1 MDCNKDEAIRAKE
14 IALRKFSDKDIMG
27 AAKFALKAQK
37 LYPELEGISHL
48 VANFEL
54 HMSAKFRR
62 NGEIDWYRILSV
74 SPSADADT
82 ISKQYRKLA
91 LLIHPDKNREVGS
104 ESAFKL
110 LSEAFRVLKD
120 NNARSAYD
128 QRTNIQQFQRNFP
141 AHSKFVPVVPTPA
154 AQTGYYS
161 AAPNWSQFKKVNS
174 NSGAQPSWNCSS
186 APSNNV
192 TSQQKRPTVGACT
205 EAPPRPLKKAKK
217 SDKETCSSTDTR
229 KIQERSTFWTSCSGC
244 KMCYEYLLMCLN
256 EYLYCPNCYTAFK
269 AEEIPKP
276 SIWENSDKIYS
287 YSRPQ
292 NPSQLDS
299 SSVATKISHADANNG
314 NSKSKRQK
322 LDGKPTKINNGKT
335 NKPTKIN
342 NGKTSKTKV
351 SRPGK

>member
-14 IALRKFSDKDIMG
+14 IALRKFSDKDVIG

-37 LYPELEGISHL
+37 LYPELEGITHL

-62 NGEIDWYRILSV
+62 NGEIDWYRMLGV
-74 SPSADADT
+74 SPSADTDT

-128 QRTNIQQFQRNFP
+128 QRTKIQQFQQNFS

-154 AQTGYYS
+154 AQKGYYS
-161 AAPNWSQFKKVNS
+161 AAPNWSQFKKGNS
-174 NSGAQPSWNCSS
+174 NSGAQPTWNCSS
-186 APSNNV
+186 ASSNNG
-192 TSQQKRPTVGACT
+192 TSQQKRPTVGVCS
-205 EAPPRPLKKAKK
+205 EAPPRPHKKVKK
-217 SDKETCSSTDTR
+217 SYKETCSSTDTR
-229 KIQERSTFWTSCSGC
+229 ENQERSTFWTSCSGC
-244 KMCYEYLLMCLN
+244 KMRFEYLLTCLN

-269 AEEIPKP
+269 AKEIPTP
-276 SIWENSDKIYS
+276 LIWVNSDKCYS

-299 SSVATKISHADANNG
+299 SSVATKISHADANTVNLK
-314 NSKSKRQK
+314 SKSKSKSQK
-322 LDGKPTKINNGKT
+322 LDDKPTMVS
-335 NKPTKIN
+335 
-342 NGKTSKTKV
+342 NGKTSKTNV
-351 SRPGK
+351 SRPRK